1 MKRSSA
7 GVPEG
12 ALHPR
17 NPHRGRYDFAKLVAA
32 CPELGVF
39 VRQNPSGEPTID
51 FADPVAVRTLNRALL
66 AALYG
71 VARWELPPD
80 FLCPPVPGRADA
92 IHHLADLLS
101 GGNPS
106 RIPRGGSV
114 RVLDIGVGAS
124 CIYPLIGH
132 HAYGWSFVGSEINAE
147 ALASARRI
155 LRANPEYAA
164 AVELRRQP
172 CADAVFRGIVRP
184 GERFHL
190 TLCNP
195 PFHASL
201 AEARRGSRRKWTN
214 LGRAS
219 RVERAE
225 PARNFGGRAAELCCA
240 GGEPGF
246 LNRMIAESA
255 AIPAA
260 CLWFS
265 TLVSREAHLP
275 RALRSLEC
283 AGAADVRVREMEA
296 GQKKSRLLA
305 WTFIPAREHE
315 GFRSLE

>member
-7 GVPEG
+7 GGPEG
-12 ALHPR
+12 ALHAR
-17 NPHRGRYDFAKLVAA
+17 NPHRGRYDFATLIAA
-32 CPELGVF
+32 CPELGGF

-51 FADPVAVRTLNRALL
+51 FADPDAVRALNRALL

-71 VARWELPPD
+71 VARWELPPG

-101 GGNPS
+101 GGNAA

-132 HAYGWSFVGSEINAE
+132 HAYGWSFVGSEIDAE

-155 LRANPEYAA
+155 LRANPEFAA
-164 AVELRRQP
+164 AIELRRQP
-172 CADAVFRGIVRP
+172 SPGSVFRGVVHPR
-184 GERFHL
+184 ERFHL

-201 AEARRGSRRKWTN
+201 KEASRGSRRKWAN

-219 RVERAE
+219 RSDRSE

-240 GGEPGF
+240 GGEEGF
-246 LNRMIAESA
+246 VGRMIAESA
-255 AIPAA
+255 EIPAA

-265 TLVSREAHLP
+265 TLVSRESHVA
-275 RALRSLEC
+275 RALRLLER
-283 AGAADVRVREMEA
+283 AGAADVRVREMVA
-296 GQKKSRLLA
+296 GQKTSRLLA
-305 WTFIPAREHE
+305 WTFIPAREHA